1 MPIPTPFHP
10 RTSELCTSLFYKDW
24 AGYYTVCSY
33 DTCHE
38 REYYALRNAAGLI
51 DVSPLFKYEV
61 SGKDAAEFLS
71 RVMAK
76 NVSKLKVGQCAY
88 LCWCDDYGKVLDDGT
103 VFRLDDT
110 HYRVAAAE
118 PTYSWLI
125 RQSRRFD
132 VTIEDSTDRY
142 GVLSLQGPNSRDIL
156 RNASDAGLDK
166 LPYFALTKAKL
177 DDVDV
182 VISRTGYTGDLGY
195 EVWVERD
202 HALKVYDAI
211 MDAGRDYRIHP
222 VGLDAMDI
230 TRIEA
235 GYIMNGVDYFS
246 ANTCAIEARKSTPYE
261 IGLGWSVDLDRGPF
275 IGQAALRAEKERGSE
290 WATVGLVY
298 DWVAFERLFNEFGL
312 PPELPGGAWRS
323 AIPVYDAK
331 GKQVG
336 QATSGTWS
344 AILKDNLAL
353 ATVKSAYAKP
363 GTTLQI
369 EVTVEYERRRVPA
382 IVTRTPFF
390 DPARKREVL

>member
-1 MPIPTPFHP
+1 MPIGTPFHA

-61 SGKDAAEFLS
+61 YGKDAAAFLS
-71 RVMAK
+71 RVMVK
-76 NVSKLKVGQCAY
+76 NVSELDVGRCAY
-88 LCWCDDYGKVLDDGT
+88 LCWCDDHGKVLDDGT
-103 VFRLDDT
+103 VFRLDET
-110 HYRVAAAE
+110 HFRVAAAE
-118 PTYSWLI
+118 PTYAWLL
-125 RQSRRFD
+125 RQARRFD
-132 VTIEDSTDRY
+132 VDIEDSSDRF
-142 GVLSLQGPNSRDIL
+142 GTLSLQGPTSRDIL
-156 RNASDAGLDK
+156 KNVSDADLDS
-166 LPYFALTKAKL
+166 LPYFGLTNAKL

-202 HALKVYDAI
+202 KALNVYDAI
-211 MDAGRDYRIHP
+211 MAGGRNFRIQP

-246 ANTCAIEARKSTPYE
+246 ANACLIESRKSTPYE
-261 IGLGWSVDLDRGPF
+261 IGLGWTVDLDRGRF
-275 IGQAALRAEKERGSE
+275 IGQAALETEKARGSE
-290 WATVGLVY
+290 WASVGLVY
-298 DWVAFERLFNEFGL
+298 DWPAFERLFDEFGL
-312 PPELPGGAWRS
+312 PPQLPGGAWRS
-323 AIPVYDAK
+323 AIPMYNEK

-336 QATSGTWS
+336 QATSGAWS

-363 GTTLQI
+363 GTVLQI

-382 IVTRTPFF
+382 VVTKTPFF
-390 DPARKREVL
+390 DPPRKRA

>member
-1 MPIPTPFHP
+1 MPIPTPFHD
-10 RTSELCTSLFYKDW
+10 RTSEYCTSLFYKDW

-61 SGKDAAEFLS
+61 SGKDATEFLS
-71 RVMAK
+71 RVMVK
-76 NVSKLKVGQCAY
+76 DVSKLKVGQCAY

-118 PTYSWLI
+118 PTYSWLV

-132 VTIEDSTDRY
+132 VAIEDSTTRY
-142 GVLSLQGPNSRDIL
+142 GTLSLQGPTSRDIL
-156 RNASDAGLDK
+156 KNASDADLDS
-166 LPYFALTKAKL
+166 LRYFTLTKAKL

-195 EVWVERD
+195 EVWVESD
-202 HALKVYDAI
+202 QAIKVYDAI
-211 MDAGRDYRIHP
+211 MAAGRDFRIQP

-246 ANTCAIEARKSTPYE
+246 AHACFFLFKQKTAYE
-261 IGLGWSVDLDRGPF
+261 IGLGWAVDLDRGPF
-275 IGQAALRAEKERGSE
+275 IGQAALKAEKEKGPE
-290 WATVGLVY
+290 WASVGLVY
-298 DWVAFERLFNEFGL
+298 DWPAFERLFAEFGL

-323 AIPVYDAK
+323 AIPLYSEK

-336 QATSGTWS
+336 QATSGAWS

-353 ATVKSAYAKP
+353 ATVKAEHAKP
-363 GTTLQI
+363 GTVLQI

-382 IVTRTPFF
+382 VVTKTPFF
-390 DPARKREVL
+390 DPPRKKA

>member
-1 MPIPTPFHP
+1 MPIGTPFHA

-61 SGKDAAEFLS
+61 YGKDAAAFLS
-71 RVMAK
+71 RVMVK
-76 NVSKLKVGQCAY
+76 NVSELDVGRCAY
-88 LCWCDDYGKVLDDGT
+88 LCWCDDHGKVLDDGT
-103 VFRLDDT
+103 VFRLDET
-110 HYRVAAAE
+110 HFRIAAAE
-118 PTYSWLI
+118 PTYAWLL
-125 RQSRRFD
+125 RQARRFD
-132 VTIEDSTDRY
+132 VDIEDSSDRF
-142 GVLSLQGPNSRDIL
+142 GTLSLQGPTSRDIL
-156 RNASDAGLDK
+156 KNVSDANLDN
-166 LPYFALTKAKL
+166 LPYFRLTNAKL
-177 DDVDV
+177 DNVDV

-202 HALKVYDAI
+202 KAIKVYDAI
-211 MDAGRDYRIHP
+211 MAGGRDFRIQP

-246 ANTCAIEARKSTPYE
+246 ANACLIESRKSTPYE
-261 IGLGWSVDLDRGPF
+261 IGLGWTVDLERGPF
-275 IGQAALRAEKERGSE
+275 IGQAALEVEKARGSE
-290 WATVGLVY
+290 WASVGLVY
-298 DWVAFERLFNEFGL
+298 DWPAFERLFAEFGL
-312 PPELPGGAWRS
+312 PPQLPGGAWRS
-323 AIPVYDAK
+323 AIPTYNEK

-336 QATSGTWS
+336 QATSGAWS

-363 GTTLQI
+363 GTVLQI

-382 IVTRTPFF
+382 IVTKTPFF
-390 DPARKREVL
+390 DPPRKKA

>member
-1 MPIPTPFHP
+1 MPIGTPFHP

-33 DTCHE
+33 DTTHD

-61 SGKDAAEFLS
+61 SGKDATEFLS
-71 RVMAK
+71 RVMVK
-76 NVSKLKVGQCAY
+76 DVSKLKVGQCAY

-103 VFRLDDT
+103 LFRLDDT

-118 PTYSWLI
+118 PTYSWLV

-132 VTIEDSTDRY
+132 VSIEDSTTRF
-142 GVLSLQGPNSRDIL
+142 GTLSLQGPTSRDIL
-156 RNASDAGLDK
+156 RNVSDADLDS
-166 LPYFALTKAKL
+166 LRYFTLTKAKL

-195 EVWVERD
+195 EVWVESD
-202 HALKVYDAI
+202 QALKVYDAI
-211 MDAGRDYRIHP
+211 MAAGRDFRIQP

-246 ANTCAIEARKSTPYE
+246 ANTCLIESRKSTPYE
-261 IGLGWSVDLDRGPF
+261 IGLDCAPF
-275 IGQAALRAEKERGSE
+275 IGQEALKVEKARGSE
-290 WATVGLVY
+290 WASVGLVY
-298 DWVAFERLFNEFGL
+298 DWPAFERLFDEFGL

-323 AIPVYDAK
+323 AIPLYGEN

-336 QATSGTWS
+336 QATSGAWS

-363 GTTLQI
+363 GTVLQI

-382 IVTRTPFF
+382 VVTKTPFF
-390 DPARKREVL
+390 DPPRKKA